1 MTQDFSGTRIL
12 DFSQVLA
19 GPFATQQLALG
30 GADVVKIE
38 PVAGGDQMRDR
49 MLPSSLASV
58 GMASAFMTLNLGKRS
73 LALDLKHP
81 EGKQIALR
89 LIESAD
95 VMLHN
100 FRAGVIDRLGLDYT
114 TVRAINPGIVY
125 CAISGYGNEGP
136 RSREAAFDGAIQ
148 AASGM
153 MANNGDPA
161 TGPMR
166 TGYFPVDMMTGISAA
181 FAIASALVRRE
192 RTGKGKAIDVAM
204 LDAAITMQA
213 AGFAQWLVDGNP
225 GGLVGN
231 SSATRSPAAD
241 RFETADGLVLMSA
254 VGQPHVALVCDELGL
269 AALMQ
274 DARFATPAARIENA
288 AAFRAQLLAGFATD
302 SAENWTRRLG
312 ARGVPISRVAAI
324 ADVMNEPQLA
334 HRDVIVEVPAPPGV
348 GRDVKLVG
356 AAFMASED
364 GPAVSRAPP
373 ALGEHSREILLEA
386 GIDNARIDR
395 LVADGVVGAGPADS
409 GDARSAVGARRP
421 PEGAIRPVT

>member
-1 MTQDFSGTRIL
+1 MNQDFSGTRVL
-12 DFSQVLA
+12 DFSQVIA
-19 GPFATQQLALG
+19 GPFAAQQLALG
-30 GADVVKIE
+30 GADVIKIE

-49 MLPSSLASV
+49 MLPSPLASV
-58 GMASAFMTLNLGKRS
+58 GMASPFMTLNLGKRS

-81 EGKQIALR
+81 EGKRIALR

-100 FRAGVIDRLGLDYT
+100 FRAGVIDRLGLDYAA
-114 TVRAINPGIVY
+114 VRAVNPAIVY
-125 CAISGYGNEGP
+125 CAISGFGNVGP
-136 RSREAAFDGAIQ
+136 RSRDAAFDGAIQ

-181 FAIASALVRRE
+181 FAIASALARRE
-192 RTGKGKAIDVAM
+192 RTGMGKAIDVAM

-241 RFETADGLVLMSA
+241 RFDTADGLVLMSA
-254 VGQPHVALVCDELGL
+254 VGQPHVSLVCDELGL
-269 AALMQ
+269 GALMN
-274 DARFATPAARIENA
+274 DARFATPAARIANA

-312 ARGVPISRVAAI
+312 ARGVPISRVTAI
-324 ADVMNEPQLA
+324 ADVVDEPQLE
-334 HRDVIVEVPAPPGV
+334 HRDVIVEVPSPSGV
-348 GRDVKLVG
+348 GRKVRLVG

-364 GPAVSRAPP
+364 GPAVSRPPP
-373 ALGEHSREILLEA
+373 ALGEHSRELLREI
-386 GIDNARIDR
+386 GIDDGEIDQLIDGRI
-395 LVADGVVGAGPADS
+395 VG
-409 GDARSAVGARRP
+409 GA
-421 PEGAIRPVT
+421 